1 MKKKNTISLLST
13 IMAAFIFFGRVNAQ
27 RDMTGDVVTIAGSSA
42 SISNLMIV
50 DSINMGG
57 VRGRDRFPTREI
69 IHLASFEIELG
80 SADAVSVFK
89 TLYSGTQGQQLPD
102 VTINRSN
109 MQTRSGEERIFNAV
123 TVKEISFL
131 ELNTESREA
140 PKAKVIIQA
149 QNVSHQ
155 ESSAG
160 GATTDPTR
168 LSKGVRGN
176 KFKLTIGNLPAQSVS
191 RISKLKIT
199 PSTSSEYT
207 YFNLDISSA
216 EERFWS
222 DWLNAGAG
230 GDDKANE
237 ATISLQDERN
247 QDILSIQLSAVEIS
261 SISPSNSPNLTSGTT
276 RSTGAKTRI
285 GLRTKNMPTVQ

>member
-1 MKKKNTISLLST
+1 MKTINTISLLSL
-13 IMAAFIFFGRVNAQ
+13 IMSFIFFGKVNAQ
-27 RDMTGDVVTIAGSSA
+27 RDMTGDVVTVISSSA
-42 SISNLMIV
+42 GISNLMIV
-50 DSINMGG
+50 DSINVG
-57 VRGRDRFPTREI
+57 VHGRDRFPTREI

-80 SADAVSVFK
+80 SADAVNILK
-89 TLYSGTQGQQLPD
+89 TFYSGTQGQQLPD

-131 ELNTESREA
+131 ELNAESREA

-160 GATTDPTR
+160 GTTSDPTR
-168 LSKGVRGN
+168 LSKGVHGN

-191 RISKLKIT
+191 RISRLKIT
-199 PSTSSEYT
+199 PSTSPEYT

-237 ATISLQDERN
+237 AIISLQDERN

-261 SISPSNSPNLTSGTT
+261 SISP
-276 RSTGAKTRI
+276 
-285 GLRTKNMPTVQ
+285 